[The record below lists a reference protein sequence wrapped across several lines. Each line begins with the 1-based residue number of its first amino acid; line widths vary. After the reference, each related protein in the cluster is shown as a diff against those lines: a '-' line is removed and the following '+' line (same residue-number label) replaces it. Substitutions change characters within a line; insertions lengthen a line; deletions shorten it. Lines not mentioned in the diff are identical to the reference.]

1 MIAKDL
7 KDTKAQARR
16 LAAALEKAGMP
27 VPLARAY
34 ELTAQAAG
42 HADWNTM
49 AAALRAPA
57 GQGLALGEA
66 VSGRYLGHPVAGRV
80 HALRQK
86 GAEFVEVE
94 IDLDQPV
101 DVAQSEHFTA
111 LRRRVRATLG
121 RDGRSVGK
129 RSDGVPHLVLD

>member
-86 GAEFVEVE
+86 GAGFVEVE